1 MKNCGEFQIKILF
14 VCQCHV
20 CGLPCCQQALREELA
35 RQRTGMQSEFGDN
48 YSEHSSSQI
57 KELEKKISRYV
68 LAHAICTKILS

>member
-1 MKNCGEFQIKILF
+1 
-14 VCQCHV
+14 
-20 CGLPCCQQALREELA
+20 
-35 RQRTGMQSEFGDN
+35 MQSEFGDN